1 MEEYKENENITDT
14 NAIVGMIL
22 GILSVILCWVPVIGL
37 VLGIIALILSIKGLK
52 NSKIINKGKG
62 LSVTGISCG
71 SVGIVVN
78 IIYSIMNIYE
88 LGSHD
93 SSILDSIKDEIKKY
107 DNDINNYYNETKSY
121 YRNYN
126 NENNDVILDDY
137 DI

>member
-1 MEEYKENENITDT
+1 MEEYKENKNITDT

-78 IIYSIMNIYE
+78 IIYSIMYI
-88 LGSHD
+88 
-93 SSILDSIKDEIKKY
+93 ILFLFARTAVDEIKKY

>member
-1 MEEYKENENITDT
+1 MAEYKENENITDT

-37 VLGIIALILSIKGLK
+37 VLGIIALISSIKGLK

-78 IIYSIMNIYE
+78 IIYSIMYI
-88 LGSHD
+88 
-93 SSILDSIKDEIKKY
+93 ILFLFARTAVDEIKKY

>member
-62 LSVTGISCG
+62 LPVTGISCG

-78 IIYSIMNIYE
+78 IIYSIMYI
-88 LGSHD
+88 
-93 SSILDSIKDEIKKY
+93 ILFLFARTAVDEIKKY

>member
-71 SVGIVVN
+71 SFGIVVN
-78 IIYSIMNIYE
+78 IIYSIMYI
-88 LGSHD
+88 
-93 SSILDSIKDEIKKY
+93 ILFLFARTAVDEIKKY

>member
-14 NAIVGMIL
+14 SAIVGMIL

-37 VLGIIALILSIKGLK
+37 ALGITALVLSVKGLK
-52 NSKIINKGKG
+52 NSRIINKGKG
-62 LSVTGISCG
+62 FSVTGISCG
-71 SVGIVVN
+71 SVGLVVN
-78 IIYSIMNIYE
+78 IIYSIMYI
-88 LGSHD
+88 
-93 SSILDSIKDEIKKY
+93 ILFLFARTAVDEIKKY

-126 NENNDVILDDY
+126 NENNDIILDDY

>member
-71 SVGIVVN
+71 SVGIGVN
-78 IIYSIMNIYE
+78 IIYSIMYI
-88 LGSHD
+88 
-93 SSILDSIKDEIKKY
+93 ILFLFARTAVDEIKKY